1 METLQFYFIMEKAH
15 ATSSIYRLFNAHIAE
30 CPKCG
35 ARWDIRNGISMPP
48 FELDDAAKQYLEEGW
63 HTYKAEIWGK
73 YEYDYLSSGNG
84 IIVSSKFLN
93 ALSEVSA
100 TGYMI
105 KEIELSGWYNGNGKI
120 RLDKNVDD
128 YKELVITGRCG
139 YLRNKRRE
147 LMKSCDLCK
156 TVPPSVERDGYGVYL
171 YEWDGSDICFYT
183 NLVWGHVIVTEKVKN
198 ILEKKKMK
206 SIYFQKIED
215 YVWN

>member
-1 METLQFYFIMEKAH
+1 M
-15 ATSSIYRLFNAHIAE
+15 
-30 CPKCG
+30 
-35 ARWDIRNGISMPP
+35 
-48 FELDDAAKQYLEEGW
+48 
-63 HTYKAEIWGK
+63 GK
-73 YEYDYLSSGNG
+73 YEYDYLSSRNG

-100 TGYMI
+100 TGNMV

-120 RLDKNVDD
+120 RLDKNIDD

-139 YLRNKRRE
+139 YMRNKRQE
-147 LMKSCDLCK
+147 LIKSCDLCK
-156 TVPPSVERDGYGVYL
+156 TVAPSEERDGYGVDL
-171 YEWDGSDICFYT
+171 NEWDGSDICFYT

-215 YVWN
+215 HV